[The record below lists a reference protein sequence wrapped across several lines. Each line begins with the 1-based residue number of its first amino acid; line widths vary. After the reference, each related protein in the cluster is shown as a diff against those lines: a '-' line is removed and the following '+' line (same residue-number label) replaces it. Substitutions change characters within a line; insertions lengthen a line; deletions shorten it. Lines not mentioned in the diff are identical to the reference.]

1 MVARRRRGNPDQR
14 ERRSTVSEGGRSA
27 EHLEVQLRVF
37 DEGDL
42 SAQEETELFQQLL
55 DTGQIDELPERY
67 KEIARDFQREGR
79 VSFPEEERE

>member
-1 MVARRRRGNPDQR
+1 MSEGQ
-14 ERRSTVSEGGRSA
+14 RRSERLGERLG
-27 EHLEVQLRVF
+27 VF

-55 DTGQIDELPERY
+55 DSGQIDELPERY
-67 KEIARDFQREGR
+67 KEIAREFQRAGR

>member
-1 MVARRRRGNPDQR
+1 M
-14 ERRSTVSEGGRSA
+14 SEGQKPS
-27 EHLEVQLRVF
+27 EQLDEQLRVF

-42 SAQEETELFQQLL
+42 SAQEETELFQRLL
-55 DTGQIDELPERY
+55 DTGQIDELPDLY